1 MTLSVKILTDRQTE
15 IEMNLPNKLT
25 IIRIILTP
33 VFLAAMFINFEY
45 HYVVAAFI
53 FIVASIT
60 DFLDGKIARKHNIVT
75 TFGKL
80 CDPVADKML
89 TTAAFLAFMQLGYC
103 NVWIVFVV
111 LTREFLVTSFRL
123 VASAQGVVIPAGIW
137 GKIKTA
143 SQMIFFILVMILI
156 CCIEHFG
163 VQINNLP
170 LISNILLGITAVL
183 TVVSGVKYMIDG
195 KKVIDFSK

>member
-1 MTLSVKILTDRQTE
+1 
-15 IEMNLPNKLT
+15 MNLPNKLT

-33 VFLAAMFINFEY
+33 IFLATMLIDFEY
-45 HYVVAAFI
+45 HYIVAMVV

-60 DFLDGKIARKHNIVT
+60 DFLDGKIARKYNIIT

-89 TTAAFLAFMQLGYC
+89 TTAAFLVFMQLGYC
-103 NVWIVFVV
+103 DIWIVFVV

-123 VASAQGVVIPAGIW
+123 IASAQGVVIPAGVW

-143 SQMIFFILVMILI
+143 SQMSFFILVMLFISLS
-156 CCIEHFG
+156 EYFN
-163 VQINNLP
+163 VQIDNLP
-170 LISNILLGITAVL
+170 LLSNILLGITAVL

>member
-1 MTLSVKILTDRQTE
+1 
-15 IEMNLPNKLT
+15 MNLPNKLT

-33 VFLAAMFINFEY
+33 IFLAAMLINFEY
-45 HYVVAAFI
+45 HYIIATFV

-60 DFLDGKIARKHNIVT
+60 DFLDGKIARKYNIVT

-103 NVWIVFVV
+103 DIWIVFIV

-143 SQMIFFILVMILI
+143 SQMTFFILIMLLI
-156 CCIEHFG
+156 CCVEYFDI
-163 VQINNLP
+163 QINNLP
-170 LISNILLGITAVL
+170 IISNALLGITAVL
-183 TVVSGVKYMIDG
+183 TVISGIKYMIDG

>member
-1 MTLSVKILTDRQTE
+1 
-15 IEMNLPNKLT
+15 MNLPNKLT
-25 IIRIILTP
+25 VLRIILTP
-33 VFLAAMFINFEY
+33 FFLASMLIDFEF
-45 HYVVAAFI
+45 HYLVATVI
-53 FIVASIT
+53 FIIASFT
-60 DFLDGKIARKHNIVT
+60 DYLDGKIARKQNIVT

-89 TTAAFLAFMQLGYC
+89 TTAALLAFMQLGYC
-103 NVWIVFVV
+103 NIWIVFVV

-123 VASAQGVVIPAGIW
+123 VASAQGVVIPASIW

-143 SQMIFFILVMILI
+143 SQMVFFILIMIFI
-156 CCIEHFG
+156 CCTEHFG
-163 VQINNLP
+163 VEFGNLP

-183 TVVSGVKYMIDG
+183 TVVSGIKYMVDG